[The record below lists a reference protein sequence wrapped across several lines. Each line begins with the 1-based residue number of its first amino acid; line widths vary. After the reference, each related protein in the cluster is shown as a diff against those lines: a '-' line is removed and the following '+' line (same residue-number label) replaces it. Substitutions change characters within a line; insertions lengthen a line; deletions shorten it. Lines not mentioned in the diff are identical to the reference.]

1 MLTSYIKNNMTWVC
15 PKRQRGD
22 DYVTSSGVQTV
33 NNPTISGFI
42 SYGFNDCGVFFQSDS
57 TGNMLNSKP
66 FKITRTLMPSDL
78 VCVVDGSGAN
88 NPSDG
93 AHGAAPVLDT
103 VWAGLSGPGSPIDNT
118 ANNSFNYR
126 FQTAGLK
133 HDNRSR
139 AFQQKL

>member
-1 MLTSYIKNNMTWVC
+1 
-15 PKRQRGD
+15 
-22 DYVTSSGVQTV
+22 
-33 NNPTISGFI
+33 
-42 SYGFNDCGVFFQSDS
+42 
-57 TGNMLNSKP
+57 
-66 FKITRTLMPSDL
+66 MPSDL

-133 HDNRSR
+133 HDNRSNVLYVDGHSALTR
-139 AFQQKL
+139 PSALTFGQFHNIFDPVQA